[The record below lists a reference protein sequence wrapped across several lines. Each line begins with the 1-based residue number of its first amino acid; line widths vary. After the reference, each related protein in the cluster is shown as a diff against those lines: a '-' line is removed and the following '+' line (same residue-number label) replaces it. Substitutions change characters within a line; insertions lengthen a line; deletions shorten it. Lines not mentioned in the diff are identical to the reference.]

1 MILALLQNVPKPSNC
16 ADMTTIDISYLYLG
30 IGLLLLLLPM
40 YYLWRYETGLLKGF
54 CIGAVRMVVQMLF
67 IGVYLRYLF
76 EWNNPWVNFLWV
88 LIMVYIASETAV
100 TRTKVRRGVLM
111 MPLIVGFIV
120 ASVLIGLYFLGIVL
134 QLDNIFSAQ
143 YFIPIM
149 GILLGNMLT
158 VNVIAVGT
166 FYSTLQREQNLYYF
180 LLGNGASQGEALAP
194 FIRQAIAKSF
204 SPTIANM
211 AVMGLVSLPGTMIGQ
226 ILGGSTPDVAIKYQI
241 MIVVVTMSAS
251 MLSLMIAIRLSVKR
265 AFDGYGRMKKVMR
278 DNG

>member
-1 MILALLQNVPKPSNC
+1 MG
-16 ADMTTIDISYLYLG
+16 TIDISYISLLVG
-30 IGLLLLLLPM
+30 MLLLLIPIF
-40 YYLWRYETGLLKGF
+40 YIWYYETKLLKAI

-76 EWNNPWVNFLWV
+76 EWDNPVINSVWVF
-88 LIMVYIASETAV
+88 IMVYIASETAL
-100 TRTKVRRGVLM
+100 TRTRVKRSVLM
-111 MPLIVGFIV
+111 MPLVIGFVV
-120 ASVLIGLYFLGIVL
+120 AGVLIGLYFLGIVL
-134 QLDNIFSAQ
+134 KLDNVFSAQ

-180 LLGNGASQGEALAP
+180 LLGNGASRSEALKP
-194 FIRQAIAKSF
+194 FVRQAIVKSF

-226 ILGGSTPDVAIKYQI
+226 ILGGSSPHVAIKYQI
-241 MIVVVTMSAS
+241 MIVVITMSAS
-251 MLSLMIAIRLSVKR
+251 MLSLMIAIQLSSKR
-265 AFDGYGRMKKVMR
+265 AFDGYGRMKQVMK
-278 DNG
+278 G

>member
-1 MILALLQNVPKPSNC
+1 
-16 ADMTTIDISYLYLG
+16 MTTIDISYLYLG
-30 IGLLLLLLPM
+30 IGLLLLLVPI

-76 EWNNPWVNFLWV
+76 EWNNPWINFLWV
-88 LIMVYIASETAV
+88 LIMVYIASETAI
-100 TRTKVRRGVLM
+100 TRTKVKRGVLM
-111 MPLIVGFIV
+111 APLVVGFVV
-120 ASVLIGLYFLGIVL
+120 ASVLVGLYFLGIVL
-134 QLDNIFSAQ
+134 QLDNVFSAQ

-166 FYSTLQREQNLYYF
+166 FYSSLQREQNLYYF
-180 LLGNGASQGEALAP
+180 LLGNGASQNEALVP
-194 FIRQAIAKSF
+194 FVRQAIAKSF

-241 MIVVVTMSAS
+241 MIVVITMSAS

-265 AFDGYGRMKKVMR
+265 AFDGYGRMRKIMQ

>member
-1 MILALLQNVPKPSNC
+1 MLASRPNARSLFHW
-16 ADMTTIDISYLYLG
+16 ADMETIDISYLYLG
-30 IGLLLLLLPM
+30 VGLLLLLVPI

-54 CIGAVRMVVQMLF
+54 CVGAVRMVVQMLF

-76 EWNNPWVNFLWV
+76 EWDSPLVNCLWV
-88 LIMVYIASETAV
+88 LIMVYIATETAI
-100 TRTKVRRGVLM
+100 TRTRVRRGVLM
-111 MPLIVGFIV
+111 MPMIVGFVV
-120 ASVLIGLYFLGIVL
+120 ASVLVGLYFLGVVL
-134 QLDNIFSAQ
+134 QLDNVFSAQ

-180 LLGNGASQGEALAP
+180 LLGNGASQSEALVP

-241 MIVVVTMSAS
+241 MIVVITMSAS
-251 MLSLMIAIRLSVKR
+251 MLSLMIAIRLSVKK
-265 AFDGYGRMKKVMR
+265 AFDGYGRMRRVMK
-278 DNG
+278 G

>member
-1 MILALLQNVPKPSNC
+1 MG
-16 ADMTTIDISYLYLG
+16 TIDISYISLLVG
-30 IGLLLLLLPM
+30 MLLLLIPIF
-40 YYLWRYETGLLKGF
+40 YIWYYETKLLKAI

-76 EWNNPWVNFLWV
+76 EWDNPVINSVWVF
-88 LIMVYIASETAV
+88 IMVYIASETAL
-100 TRTKVRRGVLM
+100 TRTRVKRSVLM
-111 MPLIVGFIV
+111 MPLVIGFVV
-120 ASVLIGLYFLGIVL
+120 AGVLIGHYFLGIVL
-134 QLDNIFSAQ
+134 KLDNVFSAQ

-180 LLGNGASQGEALAP
+180 LLGNGASRSEALKP
-194 FIRQAIAKSF
+194 FVRQAIVKSF

-226 ILGGSTPDVAIKYQI
+226 ILGGSSPHVAIKYQI
-241 MIVVVTMSAS
+241 MIVVITMSAS
-251 MLSLMIAIRLSVKR
+251 MLSLMIAIQLSSKR
-265 AFDGYGRMKKVMR
+265 AFDGYGRMKQVMK
-278 DNG
+278 G

>member
-1 MILALLQNVPKPSNC
+1 MG
-16 ADMTTIDISYLYLG
+16 TIDISYISLLVG
-30 IGLLLLLLPM
+30 MLLLLIPIF
-40 YYLWRYETGLLKGF
+40 YIWYYETKLLKAI

-76 EWNNPWVNFLWV
+76 EWDNPVVNSVWVF
-88 LIMVYIASETAV
+88 IMVYIASETAL
-100 TRTKVRRGVLM
+100 TRTRVKRSVLM
-111 MPLIVGFIV
+111 MPLVIGFVV
-120 ASVLIGLYFLGIVL
+120 AGVLIGLYFLGIVL
-134 QLDNIFSAQ
+134 KLDNVFSAQ

-180 LLGNGASQGEALAP
+180 LLGNGASRSEALKP
-194 FIRQAIAKSF
+194 FVRQAIVKSF

-226 ILGGSTPDVAIKYQI
+226 ILGGSSPHVAIKYQI
-241 MIVVVTMSAS
+241 MIVVITMSAS
-251 MLSLMIAIRLSVKR
+251 MLSLMIAIQLSSKR
-265 AFDGYGRMKKVMR
+265 AFDGYGRMKQVMK
-278 DNG
+278 G

>member
-1 MILALLQNVPKPSNC
+1 MG
-16 ADMTTIDISYLYLG
+16 TIDISYISLLVG
-30 IGLLLLLLPM
+30 MLLLLIPIF
-40 YYLWRYETGLLKGF
+40 YIWYYETKLLKAI

-76 EWNNPWVNFLWV
+76 EWDNPVINSVWVF
-88 LIMVYIASETAV
+88 IMVYIASETAL
-100 TRTKVRRGVLM
+100 TRTRVKRSVLM
-111 MPLIVGFIV
+111 MPLVIGFVV
-120 ASVLIGLYFLGIVL
+120 AGVLIGFYFLGIVL
-134 QLDNIFSAQ
+134 KLDNVFSAQ

-180 LLGNGASQGEALAP
+180 LLGNGASRSEALKP
-194 FIRQAIAKSF
+194 FVRQAIVKSF

-226 ILGGSTPDVAIKYQI
+226 ILGGSSPHVAIKYQI
-241 MIVVVTMSAS
+241 MIVVITMSAS
-251 MLSLMIAIRLSVKR
+251 MLSLMIAIQLSSKR
-265 AFDGYGRMKKVMR
+265 AFDGYGRMKQVMK
-278 DNG
+278 G

>member
-1 MILALLQNVPKPSNC
+1 M
-16 ADMTTIDISYLYLG
+16 DTIDISYLYLG
-30 IGLLLLLLPM
+30 VGLLLLLVPI

-54 CIGAVRMVVQMLF
+54 CVGAVRMVVQMLF

-76 EWNNPWVNFLWV
+76 EWDSPLVNCLWV
-88 LIMVYIASETAV
+88 LIMVYIATETAI
-100 TRTKVRRGVLM
+100 TRTRVRRGVLM
-111 MPLIVGFIV
+111 MPMIVGFVV
-120 ASVLIGLYFLGIVL
+120 ASVLVGLYFLGVVL
-134 QLDNIFSAQ
+134 QLDNVFSAQ

-180 LLGNGASQGEALAP
+180 LLGNGASQSEALVP

-241 MIVVVTMSAS
+241 MIVVITMSAS
-251 MLSLMIAIRLSVKR
+251 MLSLMIAIRLSVKK
-265 AFDGYGRMKKVMR
+265 AFDGYGRMRRVMK
-278 DNG
+278 G

>member
-1 MILALLQNVPKPSNC
+1 ME
-16 ADMTTIDISYLYLG
+16 TIDISYVSLLV
-30 IGLLLLLLPM
+30 GLLLLLIPI
-40 YYLWRYETGLLKGF
+40 YYIWRYETKLVKAV
-54 CIGAVRMVVQMLF
+54 CVGAVRMVVQMLF

-76 EWNNPWVNFLWV
+76 EWDNPIVNLLWV
-88 LIMVYIASETAV
+88 CVMVYIAAETALS
-100 TRTKVRRGVLM
+100 RTKVRRGVLM

-120 ASVLIGLYFLGIVL
+120 ASILIGLYFLGVVL
-134 QLDNIFSAQ
+134 GLNNVFDAQ

-166 FYSTLQREQNLYYF
+166 FYSTLQREQNLYYY
-180 LLGNGASQGEALAP
+180 LLGNGASRSDALQP
-194 FIRQAIAKSF
+194 FVRQAIVKSF

-241 MIVVVTMSAS
+241 MIVVITMSAS
-251 MLSLMIAIRLSVKR
+251 MLSLIMAIGLSSKR
-265 AFDGYGRMKKVMR
+265 AFDGYGRLKNVLKE
-278 DNG
+278 

>member
-1 MILALLQNVPKPSNC
+1 ME
-16 ADMTTIDISYLYLG
+16 TIDISYVSLLV
-30 IGLLLLLLPM
+30 GLLLLLIPI
-40 YYLWRYETGLLKGF
+40 YYIWRYETKLVKAI
-54 CIGAVRMVVQMLF
+54 CVGAVRMVVQMLF

-76 EWNNPWVNFLWV
+76 EWDNPIVNLLWV
-88 LIMVYIASETAV
+88 CVMVYIAAETALS
-100 TRTKVRRGVLM
+100 RTKVRRGVLM

-120 ASVLIGLYFLGIVL
+120 ASMLIGLYFLGVVL
-134 QLDNIFSAQ
+134 GLDNVFDAQ

-166 FYSTLQREQNLYYF
+166 FYSTLQREQNLYYY
-180 LLGNGASQGEALAP
+180 LLGNGASRSDALQP
-194 FIRQAIAKSF
+194 FVRQAIVKSF

-241 MIVVVTMSAS
+241 MIVVITMSAS
-251 MLSLMIAIRLSVKR
+251 MLSLIMAIGLSSKR
-265 AFDGYGRMKKVMR
+265 AFDGYGRLKNVMKE
-278 DNG
+278 

>member
-1 MILALLQNVPKPSNC
+1 MG
-16 ADMTTIDISYLYLG
+16 TIDISYISLLVG
-30 IGLLLLLLPM
+30 MLLLLIPVF
-40 YYLWRYETGLLKGF
+40 YIWYYETKLLKAI

-76 EWNNPWVNFLWV
+76 EWDNPVINSVWVF
-88 LIMVYIASETAV
+88 IMVYIASETAL
-100 TRTKVRRGVLM
+100 TRTRVKRRVLM
-111 MPLIVGFIV
+111 MPLVIGFVV
-120 ASVLIGLYFLGIVL
+120 AGVLIGLYFLGIVL
-134 QLDNIFSAQ
+134 KLDNVFSAQ

-180 LLGNGASQGEALAP
+180 LLGNGASRSEALKP
-194 FIRQAIAKSF
+194 FVRQAIVKSF

-226 ILGGSTPDVAIKYQI
+226 ILGGSSPHVAIKYQI
-241 MIVVVTMSAS
+241 MIVVITMSAS
-251 MLSLMIAIRLSVKR
+251 MLSLMIAIQLSSKR
-265 AFDGYGRMKKVMR
+265 AFDGYGRMKQVMK
-278 DNG
+278 G

>member
-1 MILALLQNVPKPSNC
+1 MG
-16 ADMTTIDISYLYLG
+16 TIDISYISLLVG
-30 IGLLLLLLPM
+30 MLLLLIPIF
-40 YYLWRYETGLLKGF
+40 YIWYYETKLLKAI

-76 EWNNPWVNFLWV
+76 EWDNPVINSVWVF
-88 LIMVYIASETAV
+88 IMVYIASETAL
-100 TRTKVRRGVLM
+100 TRTRVKRRVLM
-111 MPLIVGFIV
+111 MPLVIGFVV
-120 ASVLIGLYFLGIVL
+120 AGVLIGLYFLGIVL
-134 QLDNIFSAQ
+134 KLDNVFSAQ

-180 LLGNGASQGEALAP
+180 LLGNGASRSEALKP
-194 FIRQAIAKSF
+194 FVRQAIVKSF

-226 ILGGSTPDVAIKYQI
+226 ILGGSSPHVAIKYQI
-241 MIVVVTMSAS
+241 MIVVITMSAS
-251 MLSLMIAIRLSVKR
+251 MLSLMIAIQLSSKR
-265 AFDGYGRMKKVMR
+265 AFDGYGRMKQVMK
-278 DNG
+278 G

>member
-1 MILALLQNVPKPSNC
+1 MGT
-16 ADMTTIDISYLYLG
+16 MDISYWSLG
-30 IGLLLLLLPM
+30 VGLLLLLIPV
-40 YYLWRYETGLLKGF
+40 YYIWRYETKLLKAV
-54 CIGAVRMVVQMLF
+54 CIGAVRMIVQLLF

-76 EWNNPWVNFLWV
+76 EWDNPVVNCLWV
-88 LIMVYIASETAV
+88 LLMVYIAAETAIN
-100 TRTKVRRGVLM
+100 RTKVRRAVLM
-111 MPLIVGFIV
+111 WPLIVGLVV
-120 ASVLIGLYFLGIVL
+120 ASVLIGFYFLGIVL
-134 QLDNIFSAQ
+134 KLDNVFSAQ

-180 LLGNGASQGEALAP
+180 LLGNGASHNEALMP
-194 FIRQAIAKSF
+194 FMRQAIVKSF
-204 SPTIANM
+204 APTIANM

-251 MLSLMIAIRLSVKR
+251 MLSLVIAIKLSCRR
-265 AFDGYGRMKKVMR
+265 AFDAYGRLREFMA
-278 DNG
+278 

>member
-1 MILALLQNVPKPSNC
+1 
-16 ADMTTIDISYLYLG
+16 MTTIDISHLYLG
-30 IGLLLLLLPM
+30 IGLMLLLIPM
-40 YYLWRYETGLLKGF
+40 YYLWRYNTGLLKGYCF
-54 CIGAVRMVVQMLF
+54 GAIRMVIQLFF

-76 EWNNPWVNFLWV
+76 EWDNPWINCLWV
-88 LIMVYIASETAV
+88 LIMIFIAAETAV
-100 TRTKVRRGVLM
+100 TRTRVKRKILM
-111 MPLIVGFIV
+111 IPLVVGFV
-120 ASVLIGLYFLGIVL
+120 AASILVGLYFLGIVL
-134 QLDNIFSAQ
+134 QLNNIFNAQ

-180 LLGNGASQGEALAP
+180 LLGNGASQGEALTP
-194 FIRQAIAKSF
+194 FIRQAISKSF

-251 MLSLMIAIRLSVKR
+251 MLSLIIAIRLSVKN
-265 AFDGYGRMKKVMR
+265 AFDGYGRMDKIMR
-278 DNG
+278 DN

>member
-1 MILALLQNVPKPSNC
+1 MA
-16 ADMTTIDISYLYLG
+16 TIDITYPSLC
-30 IGLLLLLLPM
+30 IGLLLLLIPI
-40 YYLWRYETGLLKGF
+40 YYIWRYETKLLKGI
-54 CIGAVRMVVQMLF
+54 CIGTVRMVVQMLF

-76 EWNNPWVNFLWV
+76 EWNNPFINLLWV
-88 LIMVYIASETAV
+88 FVMVYIASETAI
-100 TRTKVRRGVLM
+100 TRTRVRRSVLM
-111 MPLIVGFIV
+111 MPLIVGFVV

-134 QLDNIFSAQ
+134 KLNNVFSAQ

-166 FYSTLQREQNLYYF
+166 FYTGLQREQNLYYF
-180 LLGNGASQGEALAP
+180 LLGNGASRSEALQP
-194 FIRQAIAKSF
+194 FVRQAIVKSF

-226 ILGGSTPDVAIKYQI
+226 ILGGSTPNVAIKYQI

-251 MLSLMIAIRLSVKR
+251 MLSLMISISLSSKC
-265 AFDGYGRMKKVMR
+265 AFDGYGRMKQVFKK
-278 DNG
+278 

>member
-1 MILALLQNVPKPSNC
+1 MG
-16 ADMTTIDISYLYLG
+16 TIDISYISLLVG
-30 IGLLLLLLPM
+30 MLLLLIPIF
-40 YYLWRYETGLLKGF
+40 YIWYYETKLLKAI

-76 EWNNPWVNFLWV
+76 EWDNPVINSVWVF
-88 LIMVYIASETAV
+88 IMVYIASETAL
-100 TRTKVRRGVLM
+100 TRTRVKRSVLM
-111 MPLIVGFIV
+111 IPLVIGFVV
-120 ASVLIGLYFLGIVL
+120 AGVLIGLYFLGIVL
-134 QLDNIFSAQ
+134 KLDNVFSAQ

-180 LLGNGASQGEALAP
+180 LLGNGASRSEALKP
-194 FIRQAIAKSF
+194 FVRQAIVKSF

-226 ILGGSTPDVAIKYQI
+226 ILGGSSPHVAIKYQI
-241 MIVVVTMSAS
+241 MIVVITMSAS
-251 MLSLMIAIRLSVKR
+251 MLSLMIAIQLSSKR
-265 AFDGYGRMKKVMR
+265 AFDGYGRMKQVMK
-278 DNG
+278 G

>member
-1 MILALLQNVPKPSNC
+1 
-16 ADMTTIDISYLYLG
+16 MTTIDISHLYLG
-30 IGLLLLLLPM
+30 IGLLLLLIPM
-40 YYLWRYETGLLKGF
+40 YYLWRYKTGLLKGF
-54 CIGAVRMVVQMLF
+54 CIGAIRMVIQMFF

-76 EWNNPWVNFLWV
+76 DWDNPWINLLWV
-88 LIMVYIASETAV
+88 LIMIYIAAETAI
-100 TRTKVRRGVLM
+100 TRTHVKRRILM
-111 MPLIVGFIV
+111 IPLIVGFVV
-120 ASVLIGLYFLGIVL
+120 ASILVGLYFLGIVL
-134 QLDNIFSAQ
+134 QLNNIFNAQ

-180 LLGNGASQGEALAP
+180 LLGNGASQGEALTP
-194 FIRQAIAKSF
+194 FIRQAISKSF

-251 MLSLMIAIRLSVKR
+251 MLSLIVAIRLSVKN
-265 AFDGYGRMKKVMR
+265 AFDGYGRMNKIMR
-278 DNG
+278 DN

>member
-1 MILALLQNVPKPSNC
+1 M
-16 ADMTTIDISYLYLG
+16 MGTIDISYASLA
-30 IGLLLLLLPM
+30 IGLLLLLIPI
-40 YYLWRYETGLLKGF
+40 YYIGRYETGLLKG
-54 CIGAVRMVVQMLF
+54 ILVGTLRMVVQMLF

-76 EWNNPWVNFLWV
+76 QWDNPVVNCLWV
-88 LIMVYIASETAV
+88 VVMVCIAAETAV
-100 TRTKVRRGVLM
+100 TRTRVKRNVLM
-111 MPLIVGFIV
+111 LPLIVGFVV

-134 QLDNIFSAQ
+134 QLDNVFSAQ

-166 FYSTLQREQNLYYF
+166 FYTTLQREQNLYYY
-180 LLGNGASQGEALAP
+180 LLGNGASRSEALQP
-194 FIRQAIAKSF
+194 FVRQAIAKAF

-241 MIVVVTMSAS
+241 MIVVITIAAS
-251 MLSLMIAIRLSVKR
+251 MLSLIIAIRLSARR
-265 AFDGYGRMKKVMR
+265 AFDGYGRMKRVMR
-278 DNG
+278 D

>member
-1 MILALLQNVPKPSNC
+1 MTLALLQNVLLLYNF

-54 CIGAVRMVVQMLF
+54 CFGAVRMVVQMLF

-88 LIMVYIASETAV
+88 LIMVYIASETAI
-100 TRTKVRRGVLM
+100 TRTKVKRGVLM
-111 MPLIVGFIV
+111 IPLFVGFVV
-120 ASVLIGLYFLGIVL
+120 ASVLIGLYFLGVVL

-180 LLGNGASQGEALAP
+180 LLGNGASQNEALVP

-241 MIVVVTMSAS
+241 MIVVITMSAS
-251 MLSLMIAIRLSVKR
+251 ILSLMIAIRLSVKR
-265 AFDGYGRMKKVMR
+265 AFDGYGRMKKVMSGN
-278 DNG
+278 D

>member
-1 MILALLQNVPKPSNC
+1 MPISLPCVRELSKWI
-16 ADMTTIDISYLYLG
+16 DMGTIDISYFHLG
-30 IGLLLLLLPM
+30 IGLLLLLFPA

-54 CIGAVRMVVQMLF
+54 CIGAVRMIVQLF
-67 IGVYLRYLF
+67 LIGVYLRYLF
-76 EWNNPWVNFLWV
+76 EWNSPIVNCLWV
-88 LIMVYIASETAV
+88 LVMVYIAADTAIA
-100 TRTKVRRGVLM
+100 RTNVRRGVLM
-111 MPLIVGFIV
+111 WPLVVGFVV

-134 QLDNIFSAQ
+134 QLNNVFSAQ

-166 FYSTLQREQNLYYF
+166 FYSNLQREQNLYYF
-180 LLGNGASQGEALAP
+180 LLGNGASQSEALVP
-194 FIRQAIAKSF
+194 FIRQAIVKSF
-204 SPTIANM
+204 APTIANM

-241 MIVVVTMSAS
+241 MIVVITMSAS

-278 DNG
+278 ENG

>member
-1 MILALLQNVPKPSNC
+1 MHLFRQDVLCGFNC
-16 ADMTTIDISYLYLG
+16 NDMATIDISYFHLC
-30 IGLLLLLLPM
+30 IGLFLLLVPV
-40 YYLWRYETGLLKGF
+40 YYVWRYETGLLKGL
-54 CIGAVRMVVQMLF
+54 CVGAVRMVVQMLF

-76 EWNNPWVNFLWV
+76 ALDNPVINCLWV
-88 LIMVYIASETAV
+88 FVMVYIASETAI

-111 MPLIVGFIV
+111 MPLIVGFVV
-120 ASVLIGLYFLGIVL
+120 ACVLIGFYFLGIVL
-134 QLDNIFSAQ
+134 QLDNVFNAQ

-180 LLGNGASQGEALAP
+180 LLGNGASQSEALVP
-194 FIRQAIAKSF
+194 FIRQAITKSF

-241 MIVVVTMSAS
+241 MIVVITMSAS
-251 MLSLMIAIRLSVKR
+251 MLSLIISIRLSVKR
-265 AFDGYGRMKKVMR
+265 AFDGYGRMRKVMR
-278 DNG
+278 SN

>member
-1 MILALLQNVPKPSNC
+1 MG
-16 ADMTTIDISYLYLG
+16 TIDISYISLLVG
-30 IGLLLLLLPM
+30 MHLLLIPIF
-40 YYLWRYETGLLKGF
+40 YIWYYETKLLKAI

-76 EWNNPWVNFLWV
+76 EWDNPVINSVWVF
-88 LIMVYIASETAV
+88 IMVYIASETAL
-100 TRTKVRRGVLM
+100 TRTRVKRSVLM
-111 MPLIVGFIV
+111 MPLVIGFVV
-120 ASVLIGLYFLGIVL
+120 AGVLIGLYFLGIVL
-134 QLDNIFSAQ
+134 KLDNVFSAQ

-180 LLGNGASQGEALAP
+180 LLGNGASLSEALKP
-194 FIRQAIAKSF
+194 FVRQAIVKSF

-226 ILGGSTPDVAIKYQI
+226 ILGGSSPHVAIKYQI
-241 MIVVVTMSAS
+241 MIVVITMSAS
-251 MLSLMIAIRLSVKR
+251 MLSLMIAIQLSSKR
-265 AFDGYGRMKKVMR
+265 AFDGYGRMKQVMK
-278 DNG
+278 G